1 MILFIKIIDFLDIHQ
16 RHLSN
21 KLATFVINLIKII
34 QSMKK
39 IFFLAVLAGGLAFG
53 QSKKVVASDVHWW
66 GYKVAK
72 SEASSHDGT
81 VKVKSGD
88 MVMKGN
94 QLVGGS
100 FVLDM
105 TSINA
110 TDLTGEYQQKLNG
123 HLKNG
128 DFFEVEKFPTA
139 SFKITSVKKNN
150 DKIYNSLVTGNL
162 TVKGKTNTVSFPAK
176 ISYSK
181 GVVSLVSNKFSFDRQ
196 KFDVAYKS
204 SMQDVFVKDDIDM
217 LVKVTAQ

>member
-1 MILFIKIIDFLDIHQ
+1 
-16 RHLSN
+16 
-21 KLATFVINLIKII
+21 
-34 QSMKK
+34 MKK
-39 IFFLAVLAGGLAFG
+39 IFLLAVLAGGLAFG

-88 MVMKGN
+88 MIMKGN

-100 FVLDM
+100 FTLDM
-105 TSINA
+105 TSINS
-110 TDLTGEYQQKLNG
+110 TDLSGEYQGKLNG

-139 SFKITSVKKNN
+139 TFKITSVKKNN
-150 DKIYNSLVTGNL
+150 DKIYGFLVTGNL
-162 TVKGKTNTVSFPAK
+162 TVKGKTNEVAFPAK

-181 GVVSLVSNKFSFDRQ
+181 GVVSLVSDKFTIDRQ
-196 KFDVAYKS
+196 KFDIAYKS
-204 SMQDVFVKDDIDM
+204 TMQDVFVKDEIDM
-217 LVKVTAQ
+217 VVKVTAK

>member
-1 MILFIKIIDFLDIHQ
+1 
-16 RHLSN
+16 
-21 KLATFVINLIKII
+21 
-34 QSMKK
+34 MKK
-39 IFFLAVLAGGLAFG
+39 IFLLAVLAGGLAFG

-88 MVMKGN
+88 MIMKGN

-105 TSINA
+105 TSISS

-139 SFKITSVKKNN
+139 SFKITGVKKNS
-150 DKIYNSLVTGNL
+150 DKIYSSLVTGNL
-162 TVKGKTNTVSFPAK
+162 TVKGKTNSITFPAK

-204 SMQDVFVKDDIDM
+204 TMQDVFVKDDIDM
-217 LVKVTAQ
+217 QVKVTAQ

>member
-1 MILFIKIIDFLDIHQ
+1 
-16 RHLSN
+16 
-21 KLATFVINLIKII
+21 
-34 QSMKK
+34 MKK
-39 IFFLAVLAGGLAFG
+39 IFLLAVLAGGLAFG

-88 MVMKGN
+88 MIMKGN
-94 QLVGGS
+94 NLVGGS

-105 TSINA
+105 TSINS

-139 SFKITSVKKNN
+139 SFKITSVKKNS

-162 TVKGKTNTVSFPAK
+162 TVKGKRNPITFPEK
-176 ISYSK
+176 IAYSK
-181 GVVSLVSNKFSFDRQ
+181 GVVSLVSEKFSFDRQ

-204 SMQDVFVKDDIDM
+204 TMQDVFVKDDIEM
-217 LVKVTAQ
+217 LVKVTAK

>member
-1 MILFIKIIDFLDIHQ
+1 
-16 RHLSN
+16 
-21 KLATFVINLIKII
+21 
-34 QSMKK
+34 MKK
-39 IFFLAVLAGGLAFG
+39 IFLLAVLAGGLAFG
-53 QSKKVVASDVHWW
+53 QSKKVVTSDIHWW

-81 VKVKSGD
+81 IKVKSGE

-110 TDLTGEYQQKLNG
+110 TDLSGEYQQKLNG

-139 SFKITSVKKNN
+139 AFKITSVKKNN
-150 DKIYNSLVTGNL
+150 DKVYNSLVTGNL
-162 TVKGKTNTVSFPAK
+162 TVKGKTNSVSFPAK
-176 ISYSK
+176 ITYSN
-181 GVVSLVSNKFSFDRQ
+181 GTVSLVSNKFSFDRQ

-217 LVKVTAQ
+217 TVKVTAK

>member
-1 MILFIKIIDFLDIHQ
+1 
-16 RHLSN
+16 
-21 KLATFVINLIKII
+21 
-34 QSMKK
+34 MKK
-39 IFFLAVLAGGLAFG
+39 IFLLAVVASGLAFG

-88 MVMKGN
+88 MIMKGN
-94 QLVGGS
+94 DLVGGS

-110 TDLTGEYQQKLNG
+110 TDLSGEYQQKLNG

-139 SFKITSVKKNN
+139 SFKITTVKKNS

-162 TVKGKTNTVSFPAK
+162 TVKGKTSAITFPAK

-181 GVVSLVSNKFSFDRQ
+181 GVVSLVSEKFSFDRQ

-204 SMQDVFVKDDIDM
+204 TMQDVFVKDDIEM
-217 LVKVTAQ
+217 LVKVSAK